1 MKKDGKKTKKKLI
14 DERKTISTRSSEWER
29 KMGTNAQEEKV
40 TSVPAEILLNN
51 VKELVVHES
60 KDMKIL
66 WANEAACK
74 RANATLDEIVG
85 RYCYEVWAERT
96 APCPGC
102 PVLNAIETG
111 RPHEREVIAQDG
123 SAWIIHGYPLRDA
136 EGNIT
141 SGMEISLE
149 ITDRKNAEKKLQE
162 YRDHLEELVES
173 RTAELTKINEQL
185 LKEIAARVHV
195 EDELKKNEEKYRTI
209 FETTGAATL
218 IIEEDMTISL
228 ANKEFEKLS
237 GFRKDEV
244 VGKKWIEFVSE
255 EDKSRIKEYH
265 YIRRLTPEAIP
276 RTYEFTFIDRYQ
288 NTREVLQTM
297 SLISGTTQ
305 RVASFLDI
313 TEQKSLNKALEE
325 SESRFRA
332 LVEQSLVGIYL
343 ANDREF
349 LYVNEAFANIFG
361 YQRDELIG
369 IIRPEELIHPED
381 RFMSTDYSSV
391 LLMNEI
397 GFPTNVFRG
406 LRKDGKIIFCEAF
419 RRPIKRDDQS
429 VVIGTFVDI
438 TKRKKVEETLRES
451 ERRLSDIINFLPDA
465 TFAID
470 AEGMVIAWNYA
481 IEEMTGVKA
490 ADILGKGDYE
500 YAIPFYGY
508 RRPMLIDLIG
518 KPDREIEEKYVFLR
532 KERGVLI
539 VETDAAKLKGKSVYL
554 WGKASPIYDLNGDV
568 IGAIESTRDITERRQ
583 MEKNLLNRESEL
595 EEKSRYLEEANT
607 ALKVL
612 LEQREKDKKEI
623 EENVLINVEKSLL
636 PYLEKVKN
644 SNNPKE
650 QNTYLDILESNINSI
665 ASPFYRNVTL
675 RNFNL
680 TPKEIEIATLIK
692 EGKST
697 KEIAELLVL
706 SPRTIDLHRL
716 NIRRKLGLKSKR
728 VNLRSTL
735 LSYS

>member
-1 MKKDGKKTKKKLI
+1 
-14 DERKTISTRSSEWER
+14 
-29 KMGTNAQEEKV
+29 
-40 TSVPAEILLNN
+40 
-51 VKELVVHES
+51 
-60 KDMKIL
+60 
-66 WANEAACK
+66 
-74 RANATLDEIVG
+74 
-85 RYCYEVWAERT
+85 
-96 APCPGC
+96 
-102 PVLNAIETG
+102 
-111 RPHEREVIAQDG
+111 
-123 SAWIIHGYPLRDA
+123 
-136 EGNIT
+136 
-141 SGMEISLE
+141 
-149 ITDRKNAEKKLQE
+149 
-162 YRDHLEELVES
+162 
-173 RTAELTKINEQL
+173 
-185 LKEIAARVHV
+185 
-195 EDELKKNEEKYRTI
+195 
-209 FETTGAATL
+209 
-218 IIEEDMTISL
+218 
-228 ANKEFEKLS
+228 
-237 GFRKDEV
+237 
-244 VGKKWIEFVSE
+244 
-255 EDKSRIKEYH
+255 
-265 YIRRLTPEAIP
+265 
-276 RTYEFTFIDRYQ
+276 
-288 NTREVLQTM
+288 
-297 SLISGTTQ
+297 
-305 RVASFLDI
+305 
-313 TEQKSLNKALEE
+313 
-325 SESRFRA
+325 
-332 LVEQSLVGIYL
+332 
-343 ANDREF
+343 
-349 LYVNEAFANIFG
+349 
-361 YQRDELIG
+361 
-369 IIRPEELIHPED
+369 
-381 RFMSTDYSSV
+381 
-391 LLMNEI
+391 
-397 GFPTNVFRG
+397 
-406 LRKDGKIIFCEAF
+406 
-419 RRPIKRDDQS
+419 
-429 VVIGTFVDI
+429 FVDI
-438 TKRKKVEETLRES
+438 TKRKKVEETLIES

-470 AEGMVIAWNYA
+470 SEGTVIAWNYA

-490 ADILGKGDYE
+490 ADMLGKGNYE

-508 RRPMLIDLIG
+508 RRPILIDLIG

-532 KERGVLI
+532 KEKDVLI
-539 VETDAAKLKGKSVYL
+539 VETDVAKMKGKSVYL

-583 MEKNLLNRESEL
+583 MEKNLLNREAEL

>member
-313 TEQKSLNKALEE
+313 TEQKSLNK
-325 SESRFRA
+325 R
-332 LVEQSLVGIYL
+332 
-343 ANDREF
+343 
-349 LYVNEAFANIFG
+349 
-361 YQRDELIG
+361 
-369 IIRPEELIHPED
+369 
-381 RFMSTDYSSV
+381 
-391 LLMNEI
+391 
-397 GFPTNVFRG
+397 
-406 LRKDGKIIFCEAF
+406 LRK
-419 RRPIKRDDQS
+419 
-429 VVIGTFVDI
+429 
-438 TKRKKVEETLRES
+438 
-451 ERRLSDIINFLPDA
+451 
-465 TFAID
+465 
-470 AEGMVIAWNYA
+470 
-481 IEEMTGVKA
+481 
-490 ADILGKGDYE
+490 
-500 YAIPFYGY
+500 
-508 RRPMLIDLIG
+508 
-518 KPDREIEEKYVFLR
+518 
-532 KERGVLI
+532 
-539 VETDAAKLKGKSVYL
+539 
-554 WGKASPIYDLNGDV
+554 
-568 IGAIESTRDITERRQ
+568 
-583 MEKNLLNRESEL
+583 
-595 EEKSRYLEEANT
+595 
-607 ALKVL
+607 
-612 LEQREKDKKEI
+612 
-623 EENVLINVEKSLL
+623 
-636 PYLEKVKN
+636 
-644 SNNPKE
+644 
-650 QNTYLDILESNINSI
+650 
-665 ASPFYRNVTL
+665 
-675 RNFNL
+675 
-680 TPKEIEIATLIK
+680 
-692 EGKST
+692 
-697 KEIAELLVL
+697 
-706 SPRTIDLHRL
+706 
-716 NIRRKLGLKSKR
+716 
-728 VNLRSTL
+728 VNLVSARL
-735 LSYS
+735 